1 MVSPHILNPK
11 RTGMV
16 VVVVVV
22 VVVAVFDPPLPPVF
36 FPKMYVLKRGF

>member
-16 VVVVVV
+16 VVVVT
-22 VVVAVFDPPLPPVF
+22 VFDPPLPPVF

>member
-11 RTGMV
+11 RTGM
-16 VVVVVV
+16 

-36 FPKMYVLKRGF
+36 FPKMYVLKRVF

>member
-22 VVVAVFDPPLPPVF
+22 VAVFDPPLPPVF
-36 FPKMYVLKRGF
+36 LPKMYVLKRGF

>member
-11 RTGMV
+11 RTGM
-16 VVVVVV
+16 VVV